1 MSEEGNGSE
10 PPAPGSESEWEPNW
24 DPDPDPESEPAPE
37 PVPVAPPESAPVASS
52 GGLLGAGLP
61 GEGSEPDADTSP
73 LVRPRS
79 HRAPPPGAAS
89 GRVLGPLVAV
99 VVVLVVVG
107 LLIWI
112 NGRPNGTKSSAAT
125 TPGVV
130 TTPTHHHSK
139 PPTAPPTSP
148 PASTAP
154 ATSPTPTTASTPP
167 AQPSKTATTKPADRN
182 AMATV
187 QVLNN
192 SRITGLAHQVAG
204 EVAAKGWKIGVIGNL
219 QGAIPETTV
228 YFSPGEKAAAKHL
241 AREFSAVHRI
251 EPNSVAGLTQVG
263 ITLVLTSDWVG

>member
-1 MSEEGNGSE
+1 VSEHDNGSGNE

-24 DPDPDPESEPAPE
+24 EPE
-37 PVPVAPPESAPVASS
+37 PEPEPPPAWAPAAPPEAVAPAGPAPV
-52 GGLLGAGLP
+52 
-61 GEGSEPDADTSP
+61 ETTEPDADTSP

-99 VVVLVVVG
+99 VVVLIVIG
-107 LLIWI
+107 LLVWI
-112 NGRPNGTKSSAAT
+112 NGRPSGGKSAAATT

-130 TTPTHHHSK
+130 STPTHHSTH
-139 PPTAPPTSP
+139 PTAPPTSHP
-148 PASTAP
+148 SSSAP
-154 ATSPTPTTASTPP
+154 ATSPSPTTASTPP
-167 AQPSKTATTKPADRN
+167 VQPSKTATTTPVDRN

-192 SRITGLAHQVAG
+192 SRLTGLAHRVAG
-204 EVAAKGWKIGVIGNL
+204 EIADRGWKIGVIGNL
-219 QGAIPETTV
+219 QGAIPETTI

-241 AREFSAVHRI
+241 AREFSAVRRI
-251 EPNSVAGLTQVG
+251 EPNSAAGLTQVG